1 MKGTAFVWACAFF
14 VLATLFAV
22 YPIIASINP
31 HVWPISA
38 PDPYAPITVVSLS
51 YEEDA
56 TRGPIAGQARGFVGT
71 DLDIRYTSEITEDQ
85 YTQVT
90 ATI

>member
-38 PDPYAPITVVSLS
+38 PDPNAPITVVSLS